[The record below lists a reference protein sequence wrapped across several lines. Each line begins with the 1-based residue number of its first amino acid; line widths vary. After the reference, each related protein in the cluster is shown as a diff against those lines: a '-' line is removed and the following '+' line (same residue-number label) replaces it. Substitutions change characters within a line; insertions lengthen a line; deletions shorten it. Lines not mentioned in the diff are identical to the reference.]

1 MNAMPQKRLRLAVL
15 LTGSGTTLE
24 NLFVQREAGRL
35 PADIVFVV
43 SSRADA
49 YGLKR
54 AEKYGVP
61 SAVIERKKF
70 ILPEEFSEAIF
81 NALEPHKPDLVCLAG
96 FLSLL
101 KIPPAYQHRVINIHP
116 ALLPSFGGKGYYG
129 NKVHEA
135 VLAQGCKVTGCT
147 VHFVDNEYDHGAII
161 AQRAVE
167 VREGDTVETLAERVQ
182 EAERE
187 VYPEVIRL
195 YATGRLKPE
204 QRVVRILPQIG

>member
-1 MNAMPQKRLRLAVL
+1 MNATPEKRLRLAVL

-24 NLFVQREAGRL
+24 NLFAQREAGRL
-35 PADIVFVV
+35 PADIVFVIA
-43 SSRADA
+43 SRADA

-54 AEKYGVP
+54 AEKHGVP

-81 NALEPHKPDLVCLAG
+81 AALEPHKPDLVCLAG

-101 KIPPAYQHRVINIHP
+101 QIPPAYQHRVINIHP

-147 VHFVDNEYDHGAII
+147 VHFVDNEYDHGPII

-195 YATGRLKPE
+195 YAAGRLKPE
-204 QRVVRILPQIG
+204 RRTVHLLPQIG

>member
-1 MNAMPQKRLRLAVL
+1 MACQ
-15 LTGSGTTLE
+15 
-24 NLFVQREAGRL
+24 
-35 PADIVFVV
+35 
-43 SSRADA
+43 
-49 YGLKR
+49 
-54 AEKYGVP
+54 
-61 SAVIERKKF
+61 
-70 ILPEEFSEAIF
+70 
-81 NALEPHKPDLVCLAG
+81 
-96 FLSLL
+96 
-101 KIPPAYQHRVINIHP
+101 IPPAYQHRVINIHP

-195 YATGRLKPE
+195 YAAGRLKPD
-204 QRVVRILPQIG
+204 RRAVRILPQIG